1 MSGSAY
7 AFADRPVG
15 TPGEGACVVSS
26 GSEQARVL
34 FVCMGNICRSP
45 TAEGVFRALLAR
57 EEIDHAVFVDSAGTG
72 GWHAGEPPDRRATAA
87 ASKRGY
93 DLSGQRARQ
102 VTLDDFHHFHFL
114 VAMDS
119 QNIRDLRA
127 IAPNSLREKPRL
139 LLDFA
144 TDPLPTREVPDPYY
158 GGVDG
163 FDRVLDLVEAGC
175 AGLLREVVAF
185 LRSPERADAR

>member
-1 MSGSAY
+1 MSS
-7 AFADRPVG
+7 
-15 TPGEGACVVSS
+15 ES
-26 GSEQARVL
+26 GQASVL

-57 EEIDHAVFVDSAGTG
+57 ESLEARVLVDSAGTG
-72 GWHAGEPPDRRATAA
+72 GWHAGEPPDRRAAATAA
-87 ASKRGY
+87 KRGY
-93 DLSGQRARQ
+93 DLSAQRARQ
-102 VTLDDFHHFHFL
+102 VSLSDFEHFDFM

-127 IAPNSLREKPRL
+127 IAPAPLREKPRL

-144 TDPLPTREVPDPYY
+144 REPLPTREVPDPYY

-175 AGLLREVVAF
+175 HGLLHEVASF
-185 LRSPERADAR
+185 LRAAR